1 MAEASGSQSM
11 TLAELA
17 EYKKYIIEIIYRLE
31 SENALSLRQT
41 ITSEGK
47 TAIALEFR
55 APEWF
60 RELSE
65 DIQEVAYDNL
75 QRIMMER
82 VTNVVSNMGIEG
94 HAGECDC
101 CDHTPKRAR
110 C

>member
-1 MAEASGSQSM
+1 MAETSGSRSM
-11 TLAELA
+11 TLAELT

-65 DIQEVAYDNL
+65 DIQEVAFDNL
-75 QRIMMER
+75 QRVMVER
-82 VTNVVSNMGIEG
+82 VSRT
-94 HAGECDC
+94 
-101 CDHTPKRAR
+101 TPVLCFCAYMIHIPRPVLSL
-110 C
+110 